1 MWSTVL
7 LMAIVAGLQPVRIG
21 VVAFMLSRPRPMR
34 LLVAYFVGGF
44 VVSVT
49 LGALVVFVSRDA
61 GLGAGFSNAGAIEIV
76 VGLIALLVGALV
88 VSGMPARLL
97 RVQTGYPIGDG
108 GTATVRSRVAGPPTL
123 DSLPAVMGLRERVK
137 AAIKGEAA
145 WVACVLG
152 LCMGLPA
159 TPFYLAAMAA
169 ILLSGAAVSMQVAAL
184 LIFNTVGFGAA
195 LVPIASLLVA
205 PEVTQARVEH
215 VYVWMKAHRRLV
227 VAVIAG
233 VAGIYFIVT
242 GLRHL

>member
-61 GLGAGFSNAGAIEIV
+61 GLGAGFSNAGGIEIV

-108 GTATVRSRVAGPPTL
+108 GPRRSA
-123 DSLPAVMGLRERVK
+123 
-137 AAIKGEAA
+137 
-145 WVACVLG
+145 LG
-152 LCMGLPA
+152 
-159 TPFYLAAMAA
+159 
-169 ILLSGAAVSMQVAAL
+169 
-184 LIFNTVGFGAA
+184 
-195 LVPIASLLVA
+195 
-205 PEVTQARVEH
+205 
-215 VYVWMKAHRRLV
+215 
-227 VAVIAG
+227 
-233 VAGIYFIVT
+233 
-242 GLRHL
+242 

>member
-1 MWSTVL
+1 M
-7 LMAIVAGLQPVRIG
+7 
-21 VVAFMLSRPRPMR
+21 
-34 LLVAYFVGGF
+34 
-44 VVSVT
+44 
-49 LGALVVFVSRDA
+49 FVSRDA
-61 GLGAGFSNAGAIEIV
+61 GLGAGFSNAGGIEIV

-108 GTATVRSRVAGPPTL
+108 SKATVRPGVAGPPTL
-123 DSLPAVMGLRERVK
+123 DSLPAVIGLRERVK
-137 AAIKGEAA
+137 AAVKGEAA

-159 TPFYLAAMAA
+159 TPYYLAAMAA

-205 PEVTQARVEH
+205 PEMTQARVEQVH
-215 VYVWMKAHRRLV
+215 VWMKAHHRLV
-227 VAVIAG
+227 VAVTAG